1 MMGMLPGSG
10 YDIVNGNLGSS
21 PFALGR
27 GVGSGAVLALNPSK
41 LNFVGP
47 DVSVLIAS
55 PLKPYAVSSR

>member
-1 MMGMLPGSG
+1 MGRLRGSG

-21 PFALGR
+21 LLAAGR
-27 GVGSGAVLALNPSK
+27 GAGSGAVLALNPAK

-47 DVSVLIAS
+47 VVSALIAS

>member
-10 YDIVNGNLGSS
+10 YDIVNGNLGSL
-21 PFALGR
+21 PFAPGR
-27 GVGSGAVLALNPSK
+27 GVGSGAVLALNPAK

-47 DVSVLIAS
+47 VVSVLIAS